1 MKRVV
6 NLGILLAS
14 LLVISGCG
22 SGTESASPTPSPSAT
37 AVVVVSPTPV
47 PIAVVDTKT
56 IANKDGST
64 TVVTTFSDGSKRED
78 RVFTGGEIARVRR
91 STSATG
97 AKTAHVTYR
106 KDNSEV
112 EIKDASW
119 VDKSM
124 DATSDA
130 LVVAGKKTAEGAK
143 MAGEKT
149 AEGAT
154 VAGKKTA
161 EGAKVAGEKT
171 ASAAKTA
178 GEKTAEGAKV
188 AGEKTAS
195 AAKTAGEKTA
205 EGAKEVGKGA
215 KKLGE
220 KLKP

>member
-6 NLGILLAS
+6 NLGWILAS
-14 LLVISGCG
+14 LLAVSGCG
-22 SGTESASPTPSPSAT
+22 TSNDSASPSPSPSAT
-37 AVVVVSPTPV
+37 AVAVASPTPV
-47 PIAVVDTKT
+47 PITVVDTQN

-78 RVFTGGEIARVRR
+78 RIFTGGEITRVRR
-91 STSATG
+91 STSSAGTR
-97 AKTAHVTYR
+97 TAHVTYR

-112 EIKDASW
+112 EIKDPSW

-130 LVVAGKKTAEGAK
+130 LVVAAKKTAEG
-143 MAGEKT
+143 
-149 AEGAT
+149 
-154 VAGKKTA
+154 
-161 EGAKVAGEKT
+161 
-171 ASAAKTA
+171 AKTA

-195 AAKTAGEKTA
+195 AAKTVGEKTA

>member
-1 MKRVV
+1 MKHRLQRPRYRGKKEDVMKRVV
-6 NLGILLAS
+6 NLGFLQAS
-14 LLVISGCG
+14 LLIVSACG
-22 SGTESASPTPSPSAT
+22 SGNESASPTPSPSAA
-37 AVVVVSPTPV
+37 AVVVASPTPV
-47 PIAVVDTKT
+47 PITVGDTKT

-64 TVVTTFSDGSKRED
+64 TVVTTFSDGSKREE
-78 RVFTGGEIARVRR
+78 RIFTRGEISRVRR
-91 STSATG
+91 STSAAG
-97 AKTAHVTYR
+97 AKTARVTYR
-106 KDNSEV
+106 KDNSEA

-130 LVVAGKKTAEGAK
+130 LVVAAKKTAEGATT
-143 MAGEKT
+143 AGVKT

-161 EGAKVAGEKT
+161 EGAKIAGEKT
-171 ASAAKTA
+171 ASAAKT
-178 GEKTAEGAKV
+178 V
-188 AGEKTAS
+188 
-195 AAKTAGEKTA
+195 GEKTA

>member
-1 MKRVV
+1 MKKVV
-6 NLGILLAS
+6 NLGFLLT
-14 LLVISGCG
+14 LLFVMSGCG
-22 SGTESASPTPSPSAT
+22 TGNESASSTPSPSPA

-47 PIAVVDTKT
+47 PITVVDTKN

-78 RVFTGGEIARVRR
+78 RIFTRGEVTRVRR
-91 STSATG
+91 STSAAG
-97 AKTAHVTYR
+97 VRTAHVTYR

-112 EIKDASW
+112 EIKDPSW

-130 LVVAGKKTAEGAK
+130 LVVAGKKTAEGA
-143 MAGEKT
+143 
-149 AEGAT
+149 T
-154 VAGKKTA
+154 VAGKATA

-171 ASAAKTA
+171 ASAAKTV
-178 GEKTAEGAKV
+178 GQKTAEGAKV

-195 AAKTAGEKTA
+195 GAKTVGEKTA